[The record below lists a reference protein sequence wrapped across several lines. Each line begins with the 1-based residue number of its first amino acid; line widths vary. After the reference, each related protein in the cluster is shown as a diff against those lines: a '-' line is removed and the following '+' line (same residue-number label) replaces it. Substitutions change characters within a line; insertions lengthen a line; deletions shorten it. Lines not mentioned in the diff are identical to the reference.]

1 VSQRIEFG
9 SKQAAD
15 AARNQFEEYI
25 CPVDDDRRLKTVAF
39 VSDAPD
45 GVLDQAEAQA
55 LDSRESEQLSTDMAG
70 PLGQETR
77 DRISE
82 MGGFDGPATTF
93 SWRRAKAIFAR
104 EGLTDKFSD
113 ALGFIADY
121 EDPQEGAEAW
131 IRQARES
138 DATQGTMSASGGA
151 RDVGEE
157 DTRQQMKA
165 AEAGR
170 TAQAEGCDH
179 ARGHCENGEPEA
191 CEFLQQTCGYS
202 EEEVEEI
209 LGLADDRHQGETEQT
224 DLVTVGGGRFPEMQV
239 TPEEAGALR
248 RAWRSYK
255 AGVGSIE
262 GLLSDLRTE
271 VVRTRQAWATINRL
285 RGEHDQPDLH
295 PDRLHGLL
303 ENLAEM
309 PASIPEVRILD
320 HFAGSGKEQVLAT
333 DDQRTLEGERAND
346 QARLAG
352 GEQGEQGQGEV
363 EQPTEVN
370 EGGLMADQRESTGSD
385 QTEQQR
391 PDFMQVAEGG
401 QKTL

>member
-1 VSQRIEFG
+1 MSQRIEFG
-9 SKQAAD
+9 SREAAD
-15 AARNQFEEYI
+15 AAREQFGEYV
-25 CPVDDDRRLKTVAF
+25 CPEDDDRREKAVAF
-39 VSDAPD
+39 VSDAPEQ
-45 GVLDQAEAQA
+45 VIEQARLQAAEGQGEWEGGAGQVPLSEA
-55 LDSRESEQLSTDMAG
+55 EK
-70 PLGQETR
+70 
-77 DRISE
+77 DRIDFGQDRANVPHARSVKGIARAE
-82 MGGFDGPATTF
+82 GVDDWLAYYDPSLTVDEHREVMADAATEGGG
-93 SWRRAKAIFAR
+93 RRLDADDSAVAKA
-104 EGLTDKFSD
+104 G
-113 ALGFIADY
+113 
-121 EDPQEGAEAW
+121 EA
-131 IRQARES
+131 A
-138 DATQGTMSASGGA
+138 
-151 RDVGEE
+151 
-157 DTRQQMKA
+157 K
-165 AEAGR
+165 
-170 TAQAEGCDH
+170 TAQAESCDH
-179 ARGHCENGEPEA
+179 ARGHCKNGEPEA

-202 EEEVEEI
+202 ETEVEEI
-209 LGLADDRHQGETEQT
+209 LGLADDRHQGDTEQT

-255 AGVGSIE
+255 AGVGTVE
-262 GLLSDLRTE
+262 GLLADLRSE

-303 ENLAEM
+303 ESLAEM
-309 PASIPEVRILD
+309 PATIPEVRTLD
-320 HFAGSGKEQVLAT
+320 HFAGSGKEQVLST

-363 EQPTEVN
+363 EQPVEAN
-370 EGGLMADQRESTGSD
+370 EGGLMADQRESTGSN